1 MTTPTEST
9 HDGGPFDRVRAAIDA
24 AALAV
29 TLYETPVV
37 VRADEALAE
46 IERELANRDKVIA
59 ECARAVGASV
69 SAECSDEFRAMLPDE
84 IRGRVTRLD
93 MEYDAIE
100 RERDELRAELER
112 ERMRLAACGVIAM
125 CDTPESA
132 ARARDMHP
140 EYFSASCGDV
150 IRRVDECMRLR
161 KENEDLRAKL
171 AELTTA
177 HSELLCNYL
186 SACER
191 KDSAEAMLAAAP
203 SAPGMVTREELARAD
218 EKIEAQRDSLRE
230 HMAMVRERDTEITT
244 LRARIAELERDA
256 ARVDTDG
263 HPLVLIRR
271 EIVENFARS
280 TNVPRFRRICESAL
294 AASDKAME
302 AGK

>member
-191 KDSAEAMLAAAP
+191 KDSAEAKLAACERQEPVAW
-203 SAPGMVTREELARAD
+203 
-218 EKIEAQRDSLRE
+218 ILR
-230 HMAMVRERDTEITT
+230 
-244 LRARIAELERDA
+244 LRKEFD
-256 ARVDTDG
+256 DG
-263 HPLVLIRR
+263 TP
-271 EIVENFARS
+271 
-280 TNVPRFRRICESAL
+280 
-294 AASDKAME
+294 
-302 AGK
+302 